1 MKKALFLML
10 FMGSL
15 FLANAQSAVGVTY
28 QNQTYNDGD
37 TIAVTV
43 PTTVES
49 LATIG
54 LKNQSTSRLEGLV
67 VTLTEV
73 SVGGIEIYAI
83 CTDQC
88 VPGLVSNSFDIAIR
102 GSYNTLVFD
111 FFNNYPENTTPSVY
125 TMNVANN
132 DVSTTVVLKLCFEGV
147 GIGQVGTFASL
158 LAFPNPSENHATIYY
173 STVRP
178 AELVIYDVLGNLRHS
193 QRVDGTGTLS
203 LGLGCGTPT
212 LELGTGIYFYGL
224 LVDETCRVMKKL
236 VIR

>member
-10 FMGSL
+10 LVGSV
-15 FLANAQSAVGVTY
+15 AWTNAQSAVGVTY

-37 TIAVTV
+37 TISVTV

-54 LKNQSTSRLEGLV
+54 LKNQSTSRLEDLV
-67 VTLTEV
+67 ITLAEV

-88 VPGLVSNSFDIAIR
+88 VPGLVSNPLDIAIR

-111 FFNNYPENTTPSVY
+111 FYNNYPDNTTPSVY
-125 TMNVANN
+125 TMTVANN
-132 DVSTTVVLKLCFEGV
+132 DVSTTVVLKLRFEGV
-147 GIGQVGTFASL
+147 GIGQVGSFASL
-158 LAFPNPSENHATIYY
+158 NAFPNPGENHATIYY

-178 AELVIYDVLGNLRHS
+178 AQLVIYDALGRLCHT

-203 LGLGCGTPT
+203 VGLGAVTPT
-212 LELGTGIYFYGL
+212 LELPAGIYSYGL
-224 LVDETCRVMKKL
+224 VVDDGCKVMKKL
-236 VIR
+236 VIK

>member
-1 MKKALFLML
+1 MKKILSLML

-37 TIAVTV
+37 TITVVV
-43 PTTVES
+43 PTANES
-49 LATIG
+49 LGTIG
-54 LKNQSTSRLEGLV
+54 LKNQSNSRLEGLV

-158 LAFPNPSENHATIYY
+158 NAFPNPCENHANIHYATE
-173 STVRP
+173 RP
-178 AELVIYDVLGNLRHS
+178 AELVVYDAMGRLCHT
-193 QRVDGTGTLS
+193 QRVNGTGTL
-203 LGLGCGTPT
+203 G
-212 LELGTGIYFYGL
+212 LELPAGIYSYGL
-224 LVDETCRVMKKL
+224 VSDEGCRVMKKL
-236 VIR
+236 VVK